1 MFWLGGARYHEI
13 CLNLTK
19 GFKLSEEKINA
30 ENNAELKY
38 LDPRRRI

>member
-1 MFWLGGARYHEI
+1 MKFVW
-13 CLNLTK
+13 NLTK

-30 ENNAELKY
+30 ENNAELEY